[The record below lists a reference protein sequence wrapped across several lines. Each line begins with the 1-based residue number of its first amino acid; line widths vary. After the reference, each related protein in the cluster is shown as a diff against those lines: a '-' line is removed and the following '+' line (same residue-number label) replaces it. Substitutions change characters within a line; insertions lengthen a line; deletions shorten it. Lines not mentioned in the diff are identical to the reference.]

1 LIEPE
6 LSHLRHRVVLRE
18 SIPKPEAAKRLLRLV
33 IQPDHEAVA
42 APKLNVVAINQ
53 LLCPYG
59 SIGIAIG

>member
-1 LIEPE
+1 
-6 LSHLRHRVVLRE
+6 
-18 SIPKPEAAKRLLRLV
+18 V

-59 SIGIAIG
+59 SIRVAIAYECPEARDVAVFPMT

>member
-1 LIEPE
+1 
-6 LSHLRHRVVLRE
+6 
-18 SIPKPEAAKRLLRLV
+18 V

-42 APKLNVVAINQ
+42 APKLNVVAIDQ

>member
-1 LIEPE
+1 LN
-6 LSHLRHRVVLRE
+6 LSCPVCGIAWFCE
-18 SIPKPEAAKRLLRLV
+18 NQFQNQKRRNGLTSACD
-33 IQPDHEAVA
+33 QPDHEAVA